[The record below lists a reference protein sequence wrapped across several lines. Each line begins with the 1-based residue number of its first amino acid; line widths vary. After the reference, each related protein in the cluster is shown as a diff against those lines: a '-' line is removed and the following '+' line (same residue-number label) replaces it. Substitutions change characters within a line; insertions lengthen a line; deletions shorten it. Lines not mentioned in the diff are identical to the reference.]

1 MLPHLKPTSH
11 PPEVGAR
18 SLPPPLSPWKT
29 SFFSRALSQGCHVPQ
44 QGSEQ
49 QVKAFC
55 LLPRGWMGPL
65 RPRWALAL
73 SPEGR
78 DGEKTA
84 RRCWPDTKDGPGSTG
99 LCGLAHIINLFNFTN
114 HFFSFLF
121 FLKNQLLETFI

>member
-1 MLPHLKPTSH
+1 M
-11 PPEVGAR
+11 
-18 SLPPPLSPWKT
+18 
-29 SFFSRALSQGCHVPQ
+29 PQ

-55 LLPRGWMGPL
+55 LLPHGWMGPL

-84 RRCWPDTKDGPGSTG
+84 RRCCPDTKDGPGSTG

-114 HFFSFLF
+114 HFFFFLF